1 MKKNIKK
8 EITFI
13 YTDKLEH
20 QCEEPIADEAMKRG
34 YKINFSDDV
43 LKKCEIGFYCQHLNF
58 PKNSKFSC
66 VMLHDLGQ
74 QHGEWPVMWKNE
86 FWNDFNLGFLPSKE
100 WADMWHNASCYDF
113 VRPKNGCYFVGWTKS
128 DNIEKKVFTDECE
141 EIVAQY
147 GINKNKKTVLYAP
160 SWEWDGRQLE
170 MIEACKELDVN
181 LIIKQFPWNP
191 KTFKFQ
197 YDICNEMA
205 EKSKN
210 IPNVFVLDTSIN
222 IFNAINLC
230 DVLVSEESSTLYEAM
245 LMDKPVVAVTDR
257 LVPDNFPPR
266 LPDFPYDF
274 AVKCKKAE
282 LKETIENVLSDKSY
296 ILTIKNYRQNNFPQ
310 LGNSAKN
317 IMDVID
323 EVLEGKE
330 KSPLRIHELPLIE
343 TPIEFKKSV
352 KKRKFLMKKVF
363 IKLRFVDNS
372 KILTVLYNFLRSVKH
387 SFQKKG

>member
-1 MKKNIKK
+1 
-8 EITFI
+8 
-13 YTDKLEH
+13 
-20 QCEEPIADEAMKRG
+20 
-34 YKINFSDDV
+34 
-43 LKKCEIGFYCQHLNF
+43 
-58 PKNSKFSC
+58 
-66 VMLHDLGQ
+66 
-74 QHGEWPVMWKNE
+74 MWKNE

-170 MIEACKELDVN
+170 MIEACRELDVN

-245 LMDKPVVAVTDR
+245 LMDKPVVAVTDW

-330 KSPLRIHELPLIE
+330 KNPLRIHELPLIE

>member
-43 LKKCEIGFYCQHLNF
+43 SKKCEIGFYCQHLNF

-245 LMDKPVVAVTDR
+245 LMDKPVVAVTDW

-330 KSPLRIHELPLIE
+330 KNPLRIHELPLIE

>member
-1 MKKNIKK
+1 MKKDIKK

-43 LKKCEIGFYCQHLNF
+43 LKKSEIGFYCQHLNF

-100 WADMWHNASCYDF
+100 WVDMWHNASCYDF

-245 LMDKPVVAVTDR
+245 LMDKPVVAVTDW

-330 KSPLRIHELPLIE
+330 KNPLRIHELPLIE

-352 KKRKFLMKKVF
+352 KKRKFLMKKIF